1 MQVPQYGAGC
11 SVPGGAAL
19 LLVASQLGA
28 LGEGWVLIFKK
39 SDKLRHS
46 YVSAILK
53 KVQSGMGSRQ
63 RRGLDSWCCRM
74 LWLSPGALW
83 RFPALFTFSL
93 PRVKSP
99 GDLQDSELWVSLAE
113 PQTCV

>member
-1 MQVPQYGAGC
+1 MQVPQCDAGC

-28 LGEGWVLIFKK
+28 LGEGWVLILKK

-53 KVQSGMGSRQ
+53 KV
-63 RRGLDSWCCRM
+63 
-74 LWLSPGALW
+74 
-83 RFPALFTFSL
+83 
-93 PRVKSP
+93 
-99 GDLQDSELWVSLAE
+99 
-113 PQTCV
+113 